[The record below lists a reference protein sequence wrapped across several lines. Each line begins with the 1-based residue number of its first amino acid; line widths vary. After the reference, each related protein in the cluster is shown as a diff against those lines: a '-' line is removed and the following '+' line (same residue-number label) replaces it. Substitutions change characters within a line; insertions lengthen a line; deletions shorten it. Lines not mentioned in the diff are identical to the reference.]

1 MFSHSVMSN
10 YLWPH
15 GLQHDRLLC
24 TSSSP
29 RVTQTRVHWVDDANQ
44 PSHPLSFP
52 SPPAFYISQH
62 QDLFHELALYIM
74 WPKYWNFSISP
85 SNEYSELIS
94 FRTDWFDLLAVQGTL
109 KSLVQYHNLKASVF
123 STQPFLWSNSH
134 IRTWLLEKPWL
145 WLNGLCWQSDVSN
158 F

>member
-1 MFSHSVMSN
+1 MFIE
-10 YLWPH
+10 LE
-15 GLQHDRLLC
+15 
-24 TSSSP
+24 
-29 RVTQTRVHWVDDANQ
+29 AIQ
-44 PSHPLSFP
+44 PSHPLSSLLSCPQPFP
-52 SPPAFYISQH
+52 AAGSLPNWSFS
-62 QDLFHELALYIM
+62 
-74 WPKYWNFSISP
+74 FSISP

-145 WLNGLCWQSDVSN
+145 WLYELCEQSDVSVN
-158 F
+158 MLSRFVIAFLLRNKCLLVLPDPSGINSSLSVFSSFP